1 MKRLMRARNQKG
13 ALIILMCFVIG
24 LIALPMFGLLTF
36 EVSRAM
42 AIREQLRS
50 DCQAAAL
57 AGAARLASSDNTD
70 TLQTHQDVVS
80 AAVQAFRA
88 NSINEIGLGQ
98 AAQVQT
104 IDDNPAGNKAS
115 INVRLLNP
123 NSTPPNQPVQLG
135 DPNGRIVQVVGA
147 YGLVPAFGTFL
158 GISGPYTLRADGLG
172 RVPQLD
178 IVLCFDVSASI
189 DDQTPVTFVRRY
201 WSQGENRVKHAITP
215 ARAGAPTNGGLAS
228 GRLYDIVG
236 PQPTGSS
243 LNGHYP
249 QSLEQASGTGHS
261 RPLDFRPS
269 LRGTPNTGSPPGN
282 FPNGSP
288 GLQYDFTDLVVNIGE
303 GANGS
308 AQYPYTSPAGY
319 YYPNVEA
326 VVEAA
331 RGNLEDGLVF
341 TNARLN
347 TVPTLSAVT
356 PTIGYK
362 ADYNACAKKK
372 IRPLVDAQNAAKDFF
387 TIMNNNT
394 EAHFGFVSFS
404 TDAGT
409 APSETINAPVIAS
422 NYTGGSANYPRPGIT
437 ISTTTTKYSEILGVI
452 PTTVAYGSTNIGDAL
467 LKAKEMLAANH
478 RPGAKRAIV
487 LFTDGQPT
495 APGSGNNPWTHARNI
510 AQQIKSEGM
519 PIYTIGLAQNSQIVP
534 GECNILNDDPAKTV
548 SYTDQQGNPQSY
560 TPGAANP
567 GVSYI
572 AGNGG
577 KFFLVTNTANLRY
590 TFENIA
596 RQLVQLVAIEN

>member
-1 MKRLMRARNQKG
+1 
-13 ALIILMCFVIG
+13 MCFVLG
-24 LIALPMFGLLTF
+24 LVALPTIGLLTF
-36 EVSRAM
+36 EISRAM

-70 TLQTHQDVVS
+70 TLQTHTDVVA

-88 NSINEIGLGQ
+88 NSINEFSLNN
-98 AAQVQT
+98 AHQVQT
-104 IDDNPAGNKAS
+104 TNDNPAKNEAS
-115 INVRLLNP
+115 IYVRLLDP
-123 NSTPPNQPVQLG
+123 NSTPPNQPVALG
-135 DPNGRIVQVVGA
+135 NPNGRIVQVVGA
-147 YGLVPAFGTFL
+147 FGLTPAFGTFL
-158 GISGPYTLRADGLG
+158 GITGPYTLRSEGLG

-201 WSQGENRVKHAITP
+201 WSSAQNRVKHLIINAK
-215 ARAGAPTNGGLAS
+215 AGAPTTGGLAS
-228 GRLYDIVG
+228 GKLYDIIG
-236 PQPTGSS
+236 PQPTGSG
-243 LNGHYP
+243 LNAHYP
-249 QSLEQASGTGHS
+249 QSLEQASTSGHS
-261 RPLDFRPS
+261 RPLTFNS
-269 LRGTPNTGSPPGN
+269 GLRGTPNTGSPPGN
-282 FPNGSP
+282 YPNGST
-288 GLQYDFTDLVVNIGE
+288 GATYDFTDLVVNIGE
-303 GANGS
+303 GPNGA
-308 AQYPYTSPAGY
+308 AQYPFTSAGGYT
-319 YYPNVEA
+319 YPNIEA

-341 TNARLN
+341 NNARLN
-347 TVPTLSAVT
+347 TVPELSSVSPHA
-356 PTIGYK
+356 GYQ
-362 ADYNACAKKK
+362 ADYNANAKKK
-372 IRPLVDAQNAAKDFF
+372 IRPLIDAQNAAKEFF

-409 APSETINAPVIAS
+409 TPGETVNAPVISSSYA
-422 NYTGGSANYPRPGIT
+422 GGNSSYPRPGIT
-437 ISTTTTKYSEILGVI
+437 ISETVTKYSDILGVI
-452 PTTVAYGSTNIGDAL
+452 PSTVAYGNTNIGDAL
-467 LKAKEMLAANH
+467 LKAKEMLVAHH

-495 APGSGNNPWTHARNI
+495 GPGSGQQPWTHARNI

-519 PIYTIGLAQNSQIVP
+519 PIYTIGLAQTPAIIP
-534 GECNILNDDPAKTV
+534 GECNILNDNPTKAV
-548 SYTDQQGNPQSY
+548 SYTDQSGVTQSY
-560 TPGAANP
+560 TPGGGNP

>member
-1 MKRLMRARNQKG
+1 MRSKIRRNQRG
-13 ALIILMCFVIG
+13 ALIILMCFVLG
-24 LIALPMFGLLTF
+24 LVALPMIGLLTF

-70 TLQTHQDVVS
+70 TLQTHQDVVA

-88 NSINEIGLGQ
+88 NSINEYTLTG
-98 AAQVQT
+98 AHQVQT
-104 IDDNPAGNKAS
+104 TSDNPAKNEAS
-115 INVRLLNP
+115 IYVRLLDP
-123 NSTPPNQPVQLG
+123 NSSPPNQPVELG
-135 DPNGRIVQVVGA
+135 NPNGRIVQVVGA
-147 YGLVPAFGTFL
+147 FGLTPAFGTFL
-158 GISGPYTLRADGLG
+158 GITGPYTLRSEGLG

-189 DDQTPVTFVRRY
+189 DDQSPVTFVRRY
-201 WSQGENRVKHAITP
+201 WNSAQGRIRHLIIN
-215 ARAGAPTNGGLAS
+215 ARPGAPTTGGLAS
-228 GRLYDIVG
+228 GKLYDIIG

-243 LNGHYP
+243 LNAHYP
-249 QSLEQASGTGHS
+249 QSLEQANTSGHS
-261 RPLDFRPS
+261 RPLSFNAA

-282 FPNGSP
+282 YPSGNSGST
-288 GLQYDFTDLVVNIGE
+288 YDFTDLVINIGE
-303 GANGS
+303 GPNGA

-319 YYPNVEA
+319 VYPNIET

-331 RGNLEDGLVF
+331 RGNLEDALTF
-341 TNARLN
+341 NNARLN
-347 TVPTLSAVT
+347 TVSELSGVS
-356 PTIGYK
+356 PRPGYQ
-362 ADYNACAKKK
+362 ADYNSNAKKK
-372 IRPLVDAQNAAKDFF
+372 RRPLVDAQDAAKDFF

-409 APSETINAPVIAS
+409 TAGETIGAPIISSSYA
-422 NYTGGSANYPRPGIT
+422 GGNANYSRPGIT
-437 ISTTTTKYSEILGVI
+437 LNETATKYTEILGVI

-467 LKAKEMLAANH
+467 LKAKDMLVAH
-478 RPGAKRAIV
+478 KRPGAKRAIV

-495 APGSGNNPWTHARNI
+495 APGSGNTPWSHARSI
-510 AQQIKSEGM
+510 AQQIKNEGM
-519 PIYTIGLAQNSQIVP
+519 PIYTIGLAQTSAIIP
-534 GECNILNDDPAKTV
+534 GECNILNDDPSKSV
-548 SYTDQQGNPQSY
+548 SYTDQNGITQSY
-560 TPGAANP
+560 TPGGGNP

-577 KFFLVTNTANLRY
+577 KFFLVTSTANLRY

>member
-1 MKRLMRARNQKG
+1 MKLQRSKRNQRG
-13 ALIILMCFVIG
+13 AMIILMCFVIG
-24 LIALPMFGLLTF
+24 LIALPMIGLFTF
-36 EVSRAM
+36 EISRAM

-70 TLQTHQDVVS
+70 TYQTHQDVVA

-88 NSINEIGLGQ
+88 NSINEFVLTD
-98 AAQVQT
+98 AETVET
-104 IDDNPAGNKAS
+104 TTHNPGKNQAS
-115 INVRLLNP
+115 IYVRLLNP
-123 NSTPPNQPVQLG
+123 NSTPPNQPVSLG
-135 DPNGRIVQVVGA
+135 DPDGRIVQVVGA
-147 YGLVPAFGTFL
+147 FGLTPAFGTFL
-158 GISGPYTLRADGLG
+158 GITGPYTLRSEGLG

-201 WSQGENRVKHAITP
+201 WNSAQNRIRHLVINAKP
-215 ARAGAPTNGGLAS
+215 GAPTTGGLAS
-228 GRLYDIVG
+228 GKLYDIIG

-243 LNGHYP
+243 LNAHYP
-249 QSLEQASGTGHS
+249 QSLEQASTSGHS
-261 RPLDFRPS
+261 RPLDFKPA

-282 FPNGSP
+282 YPSGSS
-288 GLQYDFTDLVVNIGE
+288 GNTYDFTDLVVNIGE
-303 GANGS
+303 GANGA
-308 AQYPYTSPAGY
+308 AQYPYTSPGGY
-319 YYPNVEA
+319 QYPNIETA
-326 VVEAA
+326 VEAA
-331 RGNLEDGLVF
+331 RGNLENGLVF
-341 TNARLN
+341 SNAKLN
-347 TVPTLSAVT
+347 TSPELSGVSVRS
-356 PTIGYK
+356 GYQ
-362 ADYNACAKKK
+362 ADYVANAKKK

-409 APSETINAPVIAS
+409 SPGETVGAPVISSSYA
-422 NYTGGSANYPRPGIT
+422 GGNSNYPRPGIT
-437 ISTTTTKYSEILGVI
+437 ISETATKYSDILGVI
-452 PTTVAYGSTNIGDAL
+452 PSTVAYGSTNIGDAL
-467 LKAKEMLAANH
+467 LKAKEMLVAHH

-495 APGSGNNPWTHARNI
+495 APGSGSQPWTHARNI
-510 AQQIKSEGM
+510 AQQIKNEGM
-519 PIYTIGLAQNSQIVP
+519 PIYTIGLAQTPAIIP
-534 GECNILNDDPAKTV
+534 GECNILNDDPSKAVT
-548 SYTDQQGNPQSY
+548 YTDQSGVTQSY